1 MQQRKEIIM
10 RELEKT
16 EIETVAGGHRGDF
29 EHAYDEAKAAF
40 RETGNL
46 GFAVVTFTVHF
57 DFASN

>member
-1 MQQRKEIIM
+1 M

-46 GFAVVTFTVHF
+46 GSAVVTFIVHF

>member
-1 MQQRKEIIM
+1 M
-10 RELEKT
+10 RELNDT

-46 GFAVVTFTVHF
+46 GFAVGTFFAHF
-57 DFASN
+57 DFSSD